1 MEGMKMKS
9 KTALLAILA
18 ITMTLMGAGL
28 AEAATAT
35 GSVNLTAEV
44 TSIAELTLGA
54 SVIDFPATN
63 PSTASIPGV
72 GTTSVSAN
80 VRTGSGSTATLT
92 ALAATDLK
100 SGSDI
105 IPISNVTSTY
115 TATTGTGFFI
125 AGTPIAMSTTTPG
138 ATLAT
143 GTAASGSYTG
153 TFTWAMAN
161 SWSYANGNYTAII
174 NYLLTA
180 P

>member
-63 PSTASIPGV
+63 SFD
-72 GTTSVSAN
+72 SVHY
-80 VRTGSGSTATLT
+80 RC
-92 ALAATDLK
+92 
-100 SGSDI
+100 
-105 IPISNVTSTY
+105 
-115 TATTGTGFFI
+115 
-125 AGTPIAMSTTTPG
+125 
-138 ATLAT
+138 
-143 GTAASGSYTG
+143 
-153 TFTWAMAN
+153 
-161 SWSYANGNYTAII
+161 
-174 NYLLTA
+174 
-180 P
+180 